1 MITETARRI
10 YGRFPHDPVTG
21 FLSWCGPIVAFPTEL
36 MARLDVSYIV
46 IVRKAATDS
55 GYIVELQVKNPNEKD
70 YGYPFRFNNLEDLW
84 NRMLFV
90 KYRDFMTRSADR
102 FLVSTTVFDSASNH
116 ADESYIRH
124 STRAIDGYSS
134 TVTAS
139 GVGLIPSWTTDLID
153 PSMLRV
159 RYASD
164 FPRCDFSQLLNR
176 YDRVS
181 FVADGGGLSLRVG
194 ESNKHFKW
202 LDAVHI
208 FLDSGGARLEA

>member
-1 MITETARRI
+1 MITEAARRI
-10 YGRFPHDPVTG
+10 YGRFPHDPATG

-36 MARLDVSYIV
+36 MARLDFAYIV
-46 IVRKAATDS
+46 VAHKAATDS
-55 GYIVELQVKNPNEKD
+55 GYIVELQVKNPSEKD
-70 YGYPFRFNNLEDLW
+70 YGYPLQFNTLEDLW
-84 NRMLFV
+84 NMMIFV
-90 KYRDFMTRSADR
+90 KYRDFMTRASDR
-102 FLVSTTVFDSASNH
+102 FLIATTVLDSAASH

-124 STRAIDGYSS
+124 STRAIDGYFS
-134 TVTAS
+134 TVTSS
-139 GVGLIPSWTTDLID
+139 GVGLIPSWTTDLVD

-164 FPRCDFSQLLNR
+164 FPKCDFSQLLNR

-194 ESNKHFKW
+194 ESHKHFKW

-208 FLDSGGARLEA
+208 FLDSSGPRLDA